1 MYCPARKINAGGA
14 LCINRRPLR
23 ILSFGGEIMTKFT
36 SKDLEVLSGLLM
48 GEGMACKKARMYS
61 KTLTDAALAEC
72 MGKIADCHE
81 QRFQSLLSILEGK

>member
-1 MYCPARKINAGGA
+1 
-14 LCINRRPLR
+14 
-23 ILSFGGEIMTKFT
+23 MTKLT

-48 GEGMACKKARMYS
+48 GESMACKKARMYS

-81 QRFQSLLSILEGK
+81 QRFNALLSVLEGK

>member
-1 MYCPARKINAGGA
+1 
-14 LCINRRPLR
+14 
-23 ILSFGGEIMTKFT
+23 MTKLT

-48 GEGMACKKARMYS
+48 GECMASKKARVYS

-81 QRFQSLLSILEGK
+81 ERFNALLSVLEGN